1 MLAGINLD
9 TKNFTFKTGVRTFE
23 AASYLKKLGAD
34 TVEVKKLFSSD
45 IKDIVIKAEI
55 IQSAKMV
62 NENICIAYTDVEDS
76 NINII
81 VAQAADELLNIKDV
95 EASFVLGIRNSK
107 VFISARSLGNINVHV
122 LMEKLGGGGHKDVA
136 GAQLDTTLEEAY
148 DLLQKIIS
156 DSLKEE

>member
-81 VAQAADELLNIKDV
+81 VAQAADELLKHAI
-95 EASFVLGIRNSK
+95 
-107 VFISARSLGNINVHV
+107 
-122 LMEKLGGGGHKDVA
+122 
-136 GAQLDTTLEEAY
+136 
-148 DLLQKIIS
+148 
-156 DSLKEE
+156 